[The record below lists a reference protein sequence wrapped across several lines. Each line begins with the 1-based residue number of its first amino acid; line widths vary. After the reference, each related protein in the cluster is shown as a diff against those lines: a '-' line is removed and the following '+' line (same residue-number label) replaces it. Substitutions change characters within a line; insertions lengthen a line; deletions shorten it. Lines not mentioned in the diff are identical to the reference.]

1 MRPVTLMIT
10 MYLALYLDR
19 YNNINDLAD
28 IAEVGYLQIYYYNLA
43 FSIPHNQLQQ
53 IRSHTVFE
61 LV

>member
-43 FSIPHNQLQQ
+43 FAIPHNQL
-53 IRSHTVFE
+53 
-61 LV
+61 